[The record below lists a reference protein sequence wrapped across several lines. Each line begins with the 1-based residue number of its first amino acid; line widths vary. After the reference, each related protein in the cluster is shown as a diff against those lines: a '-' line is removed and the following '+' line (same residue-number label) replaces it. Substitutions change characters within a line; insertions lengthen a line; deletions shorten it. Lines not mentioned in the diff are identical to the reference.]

1 MVSRSLVNTA
11 TFMQHAGNMCV
22 YTPAETWALQTCG
35 QLIPWQFRRA
45 NQIVLT
51 TLLCQSSKFWQLFS
65 LEALKILFLIPLTKC
80 LKRKFSIKITCRCRY
95 KKADY
100 HISNWCWMWG
110 YSAANIALA
119 VVDLK
124 HSMKWGGEGIPLVF
138 TYLWPASLCSA
149 RLPGTSSKDSWVQT
163 VPSLQNKTPISINIQ
178 TSEIMVLCEIK

>member
-51 TLLCQSSKFWQLFS
+51 TLLCQRSKFLQLFN

-80 LKRKFSIKITCRCRY
+80 LKRNLVSKLHVTAGIRKLVTLPYIKLVLNVWIFSSQHSPCCCRPETFDEMRRRGDSTSFY
-95 KKADY
+95 LSVTSIFVFSPVAWNQFKRLLSANSS
-100 HISNWCWMWG
+100 ISP
-110 YSAANIALA
+110 
-119 VVDLK
+119 
-124 HSMKWGGEGIPLVF
+124 E
-138 TYLWPASLCSA
+138 
-149 RLPGTSSKDSWVQT
+149 
-163 VPSLQNKTPISINIQ
+163 
-178 TSEIMVLCEIK
+178 